1 MTFITKKALDRRAVL
16 RGLGTTLALPLL
28 DSMAPA
34 LRAFDKTPAAPV
46 KRFGVVYT
54 PNGRMMKNWTPAGE
68 GAGFEFSPTLASL
81 QPYRDKLLV
90 LTGLNRILPG
100 DHITGVHC
108 GASTGFLTDCLPE
121 PTDFSNLH
129 AGISADQIAAK
140 HCGQYTQLASL
151 ELGLESTDFGGTSET
166 GFSKA
171 YVSTLCWRSAT
182 TPLPMENNPRAVF
195 ERLFGDGA
203 STNAAARLARLKQE
217 QSILDSVTQSVA
229 DLGLELGQSDRTKL
243 NEYLEALRDVERRI
257 QKAEEQ
263 NDHVLP
269 EFNHPAGIPVS
280 FAEHTKLM
288 YDLSV
293 LAYQADLTRVIT
305 FMIGHE
311 LSGQTF
317 PEIDVPDAHHAI
329 SHHQGN
335 PVNLAKLAKID
346 AYHVSLFT
354 YFVEKLRSTPDGDGS
369 LLDHSMILYGAGMSD
384 SNRHDPKN
392 LPLLLL
398 GGGCGQLKGG
408 RHLLYKETP
417 VANLHVTLLDKLG
430 VRVDR
435 IGNSYGELTGL
446 S

>member
-1 MTFITKKALDRRAVL
+1 VTFITKKALDRRTIL
-16 RGLGTTLALPLL
+16 RGFGTALALPVLE
-28 DSMAPA
+28 SMAPA
-34 LRAFDKTPAAPV
+34 LRAFDKTSAAPV
-46 KRFGVVYT
+46 KRLGIVYT

-68 GAGFEFSPTLASL
+68 GAAFEFSPTLEAL

-90 LTGLNRILPG
+90 LTGLNRRLPG
-100 DHITGVHC
+100 DHVIGVHC

-121 PTDFSNLH
+121 PTDISNLH

-140 HCGQYTQLASL
+140 QCGQYTQLASL

-171 YVSTLCWRSAT
+171 YVSTLCWRSVS
-182 TPLPMENNPRAVF
+182 TPLPMENNPRVVF
-195 ERLFGDGA
+195 ERLFGDSG
-203 STNAAARLARLKQE
+203 STNPTARLARLQQE
-217 QSILDSVTQSVA
+217 RSILDSVTQSVA
-229 DLGLELGQSDRTKL
+229 DLGRELGQGDRTKL
-243 NEYLEALRDVERRI
+243 NEYLEAVRDVERRI
-257 QKAEEQ
+257 QKTEEQ
-263 NDHVLP
+263 NGNALP
-269 EFNHPAGIPVS
+269 VFEHPVGIPANY
-280 FAEHTKLM
+280 AEHVKLM
-288 YDLSV
+288 YDLWV

-305 FMIGHE
+305 FMVGHE

-335 PVNLAKLAKID
+335 PVSLAKLAKID
-346 AYHVSLFT
+346 AYHVSLFS
-354 YFVEKLRSTPDGDGS
+354 YFVEKLRSTRDGDGS

-408 RHLLYKETP
+408 RHLRYEDTP
-417 VANLHVTLLDKLG
+417 VANLHLTLLDKLG
-430 VRVDR
+430 VHTDS
-435 IGNSYGELTGL
+435 IGDSYGELTDL